1 MSIYTGRNA
10 VIKMF
15 DDFIK
20 KGFCNQTAYDSTRE
34 WVCLQANRQH
44 NNLID
49 KLNQALWNEG
59 AFKELEALKDR
70 LIEDAQEYLADNA
83 MVGRFHPEA
92 MKLNKQLYPEKFPDV
107 FFPTFEVHP
116 DATQLPKK
124 DNRPWTQL

>member
-15 DDFIK
+15 DVFIK
-20 KGFCNQTAYDSTRE
+20 QGFCNQTAYDSTHE
-34 WVCLQANRQH
+34 WVCWQAKHQH

-92 MKLNKQLYPEKFPDV
+92 MKLNKQLYPEKYPDV

-116 DATQLPKK
+116 DATQLQKK

>member
-1 MSIYTGRNA
+1 MSIFTGRNA

-15 DDFIK
+15 DVFIK
-20 KGFCNQTAYDSTRE
+20 QGFCNQTAYDSTHE
-34 WVCLQANRQH
+34 WVCLQAKHQH
-44 NNLID
+44 NNLVD

-70 LIEDAQEYLADNA
+70 LIEDAKEYLADNA